1 MNNIEADKWLASI
14 LVDIGKPEHSDLWHY
29 EQALTEIKNM
39 LESAQPER
47 KTGWWIGMGVNADK
61 TYNIVCSKCGEGYKT
76 RGHANSTSTRK
87 KWKFCPNCGA
97 DMRGEE

>member
-76 RGHANSTSTRK
+76 R
-87 KWKFCPNCGA
+87 
-97 DMRGEE
+97 DMLTQRQQEKSGSFVRTAGQI